1 MFSLLIYFFPVLMAA
16 SVDKLIEVTL
26 LASMEFIEKAFGGV
40 LFGILI
46 CLLALV
52 HKYRLMERLDKLN
65 DIMREAVDVLSKIER
80 EQYVAREIK
89 NRKQNLE

>member
-1 MFSLLIYFFPVLMAA
+1 MFSLLIPFLPVLMAA

-26 LASMEFIEKAFGGV
+26 LASMEFIEKSFGGV
-40 LFGILI
+40 IFGILI

-52 HKYRLMERLDKLN
+52 HRYRLMERLDKLN
-65 DIMREAVDVLSKIER
+65 DIMREAVDVLSKLER
-80 EQYVAREIK
+80 DQYVAREIK